1 MPAAAP
7 DPDPASSSPSTARAG
22 MWEREVASLAPSSAG
37 CTRRPAANTALIS
50 TPSAVCA
57 IRWAHATLKLVA
69 FCTLLVSFCTL
80 PDQRVRCAQYL
91 SAFPVRVGRKGDTS
105 CPQQSELSLSSQT
118 RTRQHHQ
125 EAGAAHRAAQE
136 SEERWRR
143 RCSGPRL
150 RCDNQQTVLCRHAR
164 CVQRTLLGL
173 LQRLNRSM
181 REPSTSAQE
190 HSHMRAFP
198 TRRHSTKSTHKHTAL
213 RGDGFG

>member
-1 MPAAAP
+1 MGARGGVFGTIICRLHAPACRQHSAHFHAQCRLCDPMGPRNFETCRVLYFTCLFTCPSGCAP
-7 DPDPASSSPSTARAG
+7 FQPFLFAWGEKETPRANNK
-22 MWEREVASLAPSSAG
+22 V
-37 CTRRPAANTALIS
+37 NT
-50 TPSAVCA
+50 
-57 IRWAHATLKLVA
+57 
-69 FCTLLVSFCTL
+69 
-80 PDQRVRCAQYL
+80 
-91 SAFPVRVGRKGDTS
+91 
-105 CPQQSELSLSSQT
+105 LSSRT

-181 REPSTSAQE
+181 REPSPSAQE